1 MGDEEADDLQRD
13 LDNWD
18 TGDEPMTSA
27 QRLYLE
33 TLTAQAG
40 EPSPDEDLTKAE
52 ATRMIEAL
60 RGEVAV
66 SISESWGIDT
76 DGDPNL
82 DPANS

>member
-1 MGDEEADDLQRD
+1 MGNDEADDLQRD

-40 EPSPDEDLTKAE
+40 EPSPDENLTKAE

-60 RGEVAV
+60 RTEADVP
-66 SISESWGIDT
+66 ISESWDIDT

-82 DPANS
+82 DPVNN

>member
-1 MGDEEADDLQRD
+1 MADDDSDDLQRD
-13 LDNWD
+13 LDSWD

-33 TLTAQAG
+33 TLTGQAG
-40 EPSPDEDLTKAE
+40 EPSPPENLTKAE
-52 ATRMIEAL
+52 ATRRIEEL
-60 RGEVAV
+60 RQEADVPV
-66 SISESWGIDT
+66 SESWDIDT